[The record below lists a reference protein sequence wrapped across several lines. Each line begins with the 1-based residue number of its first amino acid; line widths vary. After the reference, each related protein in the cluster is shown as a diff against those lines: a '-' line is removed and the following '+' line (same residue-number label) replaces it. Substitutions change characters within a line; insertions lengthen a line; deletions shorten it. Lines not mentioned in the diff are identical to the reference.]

1 MDIYCIAIGGTGMA
15 PLACLLQAQ
24 GHAVRGADNPLYP
37 PMSTLLED
45 AGIVP
50 LVGFD
55 PVHLEPRPDLVIV
68 GNAVPRSNPEALAV
82 EALGIERIS
91 MPEALW
97 RFFLAPRR
105 RVVAAG
111 SHGKTTT
118 TALGSWVWT
127 VAGRDPSFLIGGLP
141 KNLPGSFHL
150 GTGETFLIEGDEYNA
165 AYFDRGP
172 KFWHYRPDVL
182 ILTSA
187 ELDHVDL
194 YPTHESLLAAFARLI
209 EAMPAKGLLVACADA
224 PEVVALARRAPSRV
238 LTYGLDPA
246 TAAVAPR
253 GGAVALGPDGSR
265 FQIDDPELGKIAV
278 HLAVP
283 GRHNVQNAL
292 GVWAAARAEG
302 IAPAAIVEAFATF
315 GGVARRLEELG
326 TIGGVTVID
335 DFAHHPSAVAES
347 LAALAKRYPGRRIV
361 AVYEPRSLTAGRSFL
376 HDGYREALARAGR
389 VFLGELFYAERL
401 APEERLDVHRLARE
415 LSESG
420 APTEACDSTDEV
432 LARVLAVAEPG
443 DVVVTMS
450 SGSFD
455 GLPRRILAGLVEAKS

>member
-24 GHAVRGADNPLYP
+24 GHRVRGSDNPLYP
-37 PMSTLLED
+37 PMSRLLAD

-55 PVHLEPRPDLVIV
+55 PAHLEPRPDLVIV
-68 GNAVPRSNPEALAV
+68 GNAVPRTNPEAMAV
-82 EALGIERIS
+82 EALGLERIS

-97 RFFLAPRR
+97 RFFLQPKR

-118 TALGSWVWT
+118 TALASWVWT
-127 VAGRDPSFLIGGLP
+127 VAGRDPAFLIGGLP

-150 GTGETFLIEGDEYNA
+150 GAGDTFLIEGDEYNA

-187 ELDHVDL
+187 EHDHVDL
-194 YPTHESLLAAFARLI
+194 YPTHDSLVAAFAQLI
-209 EAMPAKGLLVACADA
+209 RALPTDGLLVACADA
-224 PEVVALARRAPSRV
+224 PEVVELAHQSPSRV
-238 LTYGLDPA
+238 VTYGLDPT
-246 TAAVAPR
+246 TAQVAPR
-253 GGAVALGPDGSR
+253 DGKIELGPDGTR
-265 FQIDDPELGKIAV
+265 FVIVDRERGPLAV

-283 GRHNVQNAL
+283 GRHNAQNAL
-292 GVWAAARAEG
+292 GVWAAARQEG
-302 IAPAAIVEAFATF
+302 IDPDLIRQAFASF
-315 GGVARRLEELG
+315 GGVARRLEEIG
-326 TIGGVTVID
+326 TANGITVID
-335 DFAHHPSAVAES
+335 DFAHHPSAAAES
-347 LAALAKRYPGRRIV
+347 LAALARRYPGRRIV
-361 AVYEPRSLTAGRSFL
+361 ALYEPRSLTAGRAFL
-376 HDGYREALARAGR
+376 HDGYREALAQAGR
-389 VFLGELFYAERL
+389 VFLGRLHYAERM
-401 APEERLDVHRLARE
+401 APEERLDLQRLARE
-415 LSESG
+415 LCALG
-420 APTEACDSTDEV
+420 VLAEACATTDEV

-455 GLPRRILAGLVEAKS
+455 GLAQRVLAALV

>member
-1 MDIYCIAIGGTGMA
+1 MA

-24 GHAVRGADNPLYP
+24 GHTVRGSDNPLYP
-37 PMSTLLED
+37 PMSTLLQGV
-45 AGIVP
+45 GIVP

-55 PVHLEPRPDLVIV
+55 PVHLEPRPELVIV
-68 GNAVPRSNPEALAV
+68 GNAVPRSNAEALAV
-82 EALGIERIS
+82 EGLGIERIS

-118 TALGSWVWT
+118 TALASWVWT

-150 GTGETFLIEGDEYNA
+150 GNGETFLIEGDEYNA

-194 YPTHESLLAAFARLI
+194 YPTHESLLAAFAQLI
-209 EAMPAKGLLVACADA
+209 EVMPATGLLVACADA
-224 PEVVALARRAPSRV
+224 PEVMELARRAPCPVIS
-238 LTYGLDPA
+238 YGLDPA

-253 GGAVALGPDGSR
+253 GGAVSLNADGSH
-265 FQIDDPELGKIAV
+265 FQIDDPESGPIAV

-283 GRHNVQNAL
+283 GRHNAQNAL

-302 IAPAAIVEAFATF
+302 IAPEAIVEAFATF

-326 TIGGVTVID
+326 SAGGVTVID
-335 DFAHHPSAVAES
+335 DFAHHPSAVGES
-347 LAALAKRYPGRRIV
+347 LAALAKRYPDRRIV

-389 VFLGELFYAERL
+389 VFLGKLFYAERL
-401 APEERLDVHRLARE
+401 APDERLDVLRLARE
-415 LSESG
+415 LSEG
-420 APTEACDSTDEV
+420 GVPTEACGSTDEV

-455 GLPRRILAGLVEAKS
+455 GLPRRILAGLGEKRT

>member
-1 MDIYCIAIGGTGMA
+1 MDIYFIAIGGTGMA

-24 GHAVRGADNPLYP
+24 GHRVRGSDGPLYP
-37 PMSTLLED
+37 PMSTLLAE

-55 PVHLEPRPDLVIV
+55 PSHLEPRPDLVVV
-68 GNAVPRSNPEALAV
+68 GNAVPRGNPEAQAV

-97 RFFLAPRR
+97 RFLLQDRR
-105 RVVAAG
+105 RLVAAG

-118 TALGSWVWT
+118 TALASWVWT
-127 VAGRDPSFLIGGLP
+127 VAGRDSGFLIGGLP

-150 GTGETFLIEGDEYNA
+150 GAGPAFVIEGDEYNA

-187 ELDHVDL
+187 EHDHVDL
-194 YPTHESLLAAFARLI
+194 YPTHEALLAAFAQLI
-209 EAMPAKGLLVACADA
+209 AGLPADGLLVACADA
-224 PEVVALARRAPSRV
+224 PEVLELARAAPCRV
-238 LTYGLDPA
+238 VTYGLDPA
-246 TAAVAPR
+246 TAEVAPV
-253 GGAVALGPDGSR
+253 GGVVELGPDGSH
-265 FQIDDPELGKIAV
+265 FTVADELGSHAL

-283 GRHNVQNAL
+283 GRHNAQNAL
-292 GVWAAARAEG
+292 AVWAAARHEG
-302 IAPAAIVEAFATF
+302 ISPEALGEAFATF

-326 TIGGVTVID
+326 TAGGVTVID
-335 DFAHHPSAVAES
+335 DFAHHPSAAAES
-347 LAALAKRYPGRRIV
+347 LAALRRRYPGRRLV
-361 AVYEPRSLTAGRSFL
+361 ALYEPRSLTAGRAFL
-376 HDGYREALARAGR
+376 YDGYREALALADQVFFGR
-389 VFLGELFYAERL
+389 LFYADRLSPEDRLDLPRL
-401 APEERLDVHRLARE
+401 AAE
-415 LSESG
+415 LTAAG
-420 APTEACDSTDEV
+420 VPTEANANTDEV
-432 LARVLAVAEPG
+432 LARVLATARPG

-455 GLPRRILAGLVEAKS
+455 GLPRRVLAGLGTVAS